1 MTLEIWLPPLN
12 LSDSMAR
19 FYGENIKISLHLKVL
34 AKISVFIRKGG
45 GGGGMIGILQIGRC
59 IYRKLNCY

>member
-34 AKISVFIRKGG
+34 AKISAFIRGG
-45 GGGGMIGILQIGRC
+45 GGGGMIGILQSGRC
-59 IYRKLNCY
+59 IYKKN